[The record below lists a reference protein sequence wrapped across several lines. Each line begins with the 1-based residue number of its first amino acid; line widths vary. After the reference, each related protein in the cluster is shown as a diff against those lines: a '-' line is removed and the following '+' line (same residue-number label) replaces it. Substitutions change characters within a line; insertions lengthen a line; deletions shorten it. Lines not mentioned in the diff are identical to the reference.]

1 MADNPSGATGRGRPR
16 SETARKA
23 ILAAAREL
31 LAASDRVS
39 AVTAD
44 AIAAR
49 ARVSKGTIYRWWPGS
64 AAVVMDAFLIDT
76 NPHIPFPDTGSV
88 REDLRLQL
96 RTVVELFNGPTGRT
110 IAGLIAASQNDPRLA
125 AAFAERFIAARRAMC
140 REVFERGVARGEL
153 RPEIDIDI
161 AIDALYGALY
171 YRLLVSH
178 ANSEPGYVDNL
189 IEQLYPALA
198 AEPGTPRAE
207 RAAAAEAAGPD
218 S

>member
-1 MADNPSGATGRGRPR
+1 MVENANSTGRRGRPR
-16 SETARKA
+16 SERARQA
-23 ILAAAREL
+23 ILDAAREL
-31 LAASDRVS
+31 LLASGGLS

-44 AIAAR
+44 GIAAR

-96 RTVVELFNGPTGRT
+96 RTVVELFNGPTGR
-110 IAGLIAASQNDPRLA
+110 IVAGLVAESQSNAALA
-125 AAFAERFIAARRAMC
+125 AAFVERFIAARRAMC
-140 REVFERGVARGEL
+140 REVFERGLARGEL
-153 RPEIDIDI
+153 RADTNIDI

-178 ANSEPGYVDNL
+178 ATTEPGYVDNL
-189 IEQLYPALA
+189 IEQLYPALTA
-198 AEPGTPRAE
+198 APSKDGFPTSNQR
-207 RAAAAEAAGPD
+207 RGVR
-218 S
+218 

>member
-1 MADNPSGATGRGRPR
+1 MVENANSTGRRGRPR
-16 SETARKA
+16 SERARQA
-23 ILAAAREL
+23 ILDAAREL
-31 LAASDRVS
+31 LLASGGLS

-96 RTVVELFNGPTGRT
+96 RTVAELFNGPTGQ
-110 IAGLIAASQNDPRLA
+110 IVAGLVAESQSNAGLA
-125 AAFAERFIAARRAMC
+125 AAFVERFIAARRAMC
-140 REVFERGVARGEL
+140 REVFERGLARGEL
-153 RPEIDIDI
+153 RADINIDI
-161 AIDALYGALY
+161 AIDALYGALH

-178 ANSEPGYVDNL
+178 ATTEPGYVDNL
-189 IEQLYPALA
+189 IEQLYPAVTA
-198 AEPGTPRAE
+198 APGRDGSLTSTPR
-207 RAAAAEAAGPD
+207 RRVR
-218 S
+218 

>member
-1 MADNPSGATGRGRPR
+1 MVENANSTGRRGRPR
-16 SETARKA
+16 SERARQA
-23 ILAAAREL
+23 ILDAAREL
-31 LAASDRVS
+31 LVASGGLS

-88 REDLRLQL
+88 RKDLRLQL
-96 RTVVELFNGPTGRT
+96 RTVVELFNGPAGR
-110 IAGLIAASQNDPRLA
+110 IVAGLVAESQSNGALA
-125 AAFAERFIAARRAMC
+125 AAFVERFIAARRAMC
-140 REVFERGVARGEL
+140 REVFERGLARGEL
-153 RPEIDIDI
+153 RADIDIDV

-178 ANSEPGYVDNL
+178 ATTEPGYVDNL
-189 IEQLYPALA
+189 IEQLYPALTA
-198 AEPGTPRAE
+198 RQAKTASKPQTQGAPSAE
-207 RAAAAEAAGPD
+207 
-218 S
+218 

>member
-1 MADNPSGATGRGRPR
+1 MVENANNTGRRGRPR
-16 SETARKA
+16 SERARQA
-23 ILAAAREL
+23 ILDAAREL
-31 LAASDRVS
+31 LLASGGLS

-44 AIAAR
+44 AIATR

-96 RTVVELFNGPTGRT
+96 RTVVELFNGPTGR
-110 IAGLIAASQNDPRLA
+110 IVAGLVAESQSNAALA
-125 AAFAERFIAARRAMC
+125 AAFVERFIAARRAMC
-140 REVFERGVARGEL
+140 REVFEHGLARGEL
-153 RPEIDIDI
+153 RADIDIDV

-178 ANSEPGYVDNL
+178 ATTEPGYVDNL
-189 IEQLYPALA
+189 IEQLYPALTA
-198 AEPGTPRAE
+198 TPSKDGFPTSNPR
-207 RAAAAEAAGPD
+207 RGVR
-218 S
+218 